1 MQEAASL
8 SRIMVSQG
16 IPPGLRRFKQALAR
30 DRTGRL
36 KTRSDRTAPAV
47 HPVLD
52 V

>member
-8 SRIMVSQG
+8 SKIMLSQG

-30 DRTGRL
+30 DRTSRL
-36 KTRSDRTAPAV
+36 KSSLDKTVPAV